1 MNESGRLA
9 DQLSKALNGDAWHG
23 PSWRDVLEGLPRE
36 AALQRPIP
44 DAHTIAEV
52 LLHATSWNDIVRR
65 RLQGESPK
73 VSGAEDWPPA
83 SFADQ
88 ESWFAALARFRESGR
103 ALVATVEG
111 FPVES
116 LNEKRPGT
124 QGTWYDLI
132 VGQLQHLLYH
142 AGQVALLKKAR
153 AHASV

>member
-9 DQLSKALNGDAWHG
+9 DQMSKALNGDAWHG
-23 PSWRDVLEGLPRE
+23 PSWRDVLEGLSRE
-36 AALQRPIP
+36 AALQRPIT

-73 VSGAEDWPPA
+73 VSGAEDWPPP

-88 ESWFAALARFRESGR
+88 ESWSAALARFRESGR

-111 FPVES
+111 FPVQS

-153 AHASV
+153 MHVSV